1 MAPTMTLDTI
11 SKIRMVLA
19 VWLMVMRIARW
30 AVFSVQ
36 MSFESFRI
44 GILAGTLS
52 PLKYS
57 STKLPQAS
65 SRLLPTCP
73 KLSST
78 IPMLVSKNPTTF
90 LVITSTTSLHCSSL
104 SFSFSSRSTRLMRKN
119 LALVSKHEI
128 VRSNSHSRL
137 EARDRETETLDL
149 ASKHETERKKFLISS
164 RSMRLK
170 GKKSRSRL
178 ET

>member
-44 GILAGTLS
+44 GTIY
-52 PLKYS
+52 LKSRDIVTAKVS

-78 IPMLVSKNPTTF
+78 IPMLVSKNSTTF

-104 SFSFSSRSTRLMRKN
+104 SDIQTATDLISDPDGFSSRSTGVKTEILVLKN
-119 LALVSKHEI
+119 
-128 VRSNSHSRL
+128 
-137 EARDRETETLDL
+137 ETE
-149 ASKHETERKKFLISS
+149 SKNS
-164 RSMRLK
+164 R
-170 GKKSRSRL
+170 SRSRL
-178 ET
+178 DA